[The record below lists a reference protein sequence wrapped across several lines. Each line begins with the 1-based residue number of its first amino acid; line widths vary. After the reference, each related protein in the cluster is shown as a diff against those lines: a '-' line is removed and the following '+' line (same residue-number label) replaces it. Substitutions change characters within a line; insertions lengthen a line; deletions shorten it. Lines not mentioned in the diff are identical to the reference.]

1 MFLQLLLLQAF
12 RLFMFV
18 LSVDLHADRIAVNF
32 LGRRPVH
39 EEALVSLGTGES
51 KGKVDRAGRN
61 QALDW
66 GRGGGGLLNRVV
78 VRQEERALARTTL
91 LSGRR
96 TLSASIYTRRFPP

>member
-1 MFLQLLLLQAF
+1 MFLQFLLLQAF

-18 LSVDLHADRIAVNF
+18 LSVDLHADRIAANF

-66 GRGGGGLLNRVV
+66 GGGGGC
-78 VRQEERALARTTL
+78 
-91 LSGRR
+91 
-96 TLSASIYTRRFPP
+96 

>member
-1 MFLQLLLLQAF
+1 MFLQFLLLQAF

-18 LSVDLHADRIAVNF
+18 LSVDLHADRIAANF

-66 GRGGGGLLNRVV
+66 GGGGLLNRVV